1 MFLENYASITRNEN
15 KGLDAYAKQHAL
27 HSVKKRSK
35 RNLHETLLMLTR
47 PPNVE
52 KNRFFKIWP
61 GYRDGPEKGTFLRY
75 FWLFFIFLL
84 IINSSFQRGHF
95 GKHPEKQRY
104 CRIWK
109 CLFLEV
115 LLGRPNT
122 TKFSSALGRP
132 TKFRTKSSATGPCY

>member
-52 KNRFFKIWP
+52 KKLKNRFFKIWP
-61 GYRDGPEKGTFLRY
+61 GYQDGPGKKERFLGIFGCFSY
-75 FWLFFIFLL
+75 F
-84 IINSSFQRGHF
+84 
-95 GKHPEKQRY
+95 Y
-104 CRIWK
+104 
-109 CLFLEV
+109 
-115 LLGRPNT
+115 
-122 TKFSSALGRP
+122 
-132 TKFRTKSSATGPCY
+132 

>member
-52 KNRFFKIWP
+52 KNRFFKILE
-61 GYRDGPEKGTFLRY
+61 GSCIKIKVTH
-75 FWLFFIFLL
+75 
-84 IINSSFQRGHF
+84 SAQRGAQ
-95 GKHPEKQRY
+95 KNLCNSMRSLVVAP
-104 CRIWK
+104 
-109 CLFLEV
+109 
-115 LLGRPNT
+115 
-122 TKFSSALGRP
+122 
-132 TKFRTKSSATGPCY
+132 FRRD